1 MRLLREVGSWA
12 GNLHA
17 VIARRA
23 FEIYE
28 QRGAGHGRDWEDWLQ
43 AEREVLAALGP
54 STEGTSS
61 PDPPDHADITQDKA
75 EARVV
80 VRGWKEK

>member
-1 MRLLREVGSWA
+1 MDAVMRDP
-12 GNLHA
+12 NQHA

-28 QRGAGHGRDWEDWLQ
+28 QRGGGHGHDWEDWLQ
-43 AEREVLAALGP
+43 AEREVLAALGT
-54 STEGTSS
+54 STGGTSS
-61 PDPPDHADITQDKA
+61 HDPPDHADITQDKA
-75 EARVV
+75 EAKAV

>member
-1 MRLLREVGSWA
+1 MDAVVRDP
-12 GNLHA
+12 NQHA

-28 QRGAGHGRDWEDWLQ
+28 QRVGGHGHDWDDWLQ
-43 AEREVLAALGP
+43 AEREVLAVRGT

-61 PDPPDHADITQDKA
+61 QGRKDK
-75 EARVV
+75 
-80 VRGWKEK
+80 

>member
-1 MRLLREVGSWA
+1 MDAVMSDS
-12 GNLHA
+12 NLHA

-28 QRGAGHGRDWEDWLQ
+28 QRGGGHGHDWEDWLQ
-43 AEREVLAALGP
+43 AEREVLAALGA
-54 STEGTSS
+54 STERTSS
-61 PDPPDHADITQDKA
+61 HDPPDHADITQDKA
-75 EARVV
+75 EGKAV